1 LKIFEQEYGEYLDI
15 LLGDEQTLLTINLVQ
30 GENGEVTVE
39 SSVRKKLKVDGR
51 EGMMGNGKFVEH
63 CGAGDPGKDGM
74 GLAKMAQQK
83 IMHDKLILNLIDNP
97 KLLWKNLLAKV
108 RNSWIERYLYQSK
121 CYSKIKGLVKEELC
135 KNFADNKT
143 ESNLALKRKINEK
156 ISR

>member
-1 LKIFEQEYGEYLDI
+1 LDI

-39 SSVRKKLKVDGR
+39 SSVRKKLKIDG
-51 EGMMGNGKFVEH
+51 GDAMMGNGKFVEQV
-63 CGAGDPGKDGM
+63 GAGDPGADGM

-121 CYSKIKGLVKEELC
+121 CYSKIKGLVKEDPC
-135 KNFADNKT
+135 KNFADNKA
-143 ESNLALKRKINEK
+143 ENNLALKRKINEK